1 MFSLN
6 QKDLTKNRYS
16 FEIMHANCK
25 IVRLLSSVVVCP
37 PPSPGPLAENADL
50 AERCCCWSHSIIF
63 TAGRGSVQGG
73 DVVIINQVTCRYE
86 DTWHVWS
93 MRLHSTSIHLVEH
106 GYQFSSGYLLTA
118 PLCHCPWLPCKG
130 SCWTE
135 AGLSYWH
142 MALWSLGVRGAAV
155 PPAPSIMFHS
165 SRDTSSLGNR
175 HTIKYGKSCKN
186 HLVLESK
193 LMNNIDA

>member
-1 MFSLN
+1 MPTSQPRPPCWECRPGRAVLLLESLHHIHSGSG
-6 QKDLTKNRYS
+6 L
-16 FEIMHANCK
+16 
-25 IVRLLSSVVVCP
+25 
-37 PPSPGPLAENADL
+37 SPGWGCGNYQ
-50 AERCCCWSHSIIF
+50 S
-63 TAGRGSVQGG
+63 G
-73 DVVIINQVTCRYE
+73 DVSLWGHVTRVIDAPPFHLHTFSRAW
-86 DTWHVWS
+86 DTS
-93 MRLHSTSIHLVEH
+93 FHLVI
-106 GYQFSSGYLLTA
+106 YLQLTA
-118 PLCHCPWLPCKG
+118 PRCHCPWLPCKG

-155 PPAPSIMFHS
+155 PPAPCILHS